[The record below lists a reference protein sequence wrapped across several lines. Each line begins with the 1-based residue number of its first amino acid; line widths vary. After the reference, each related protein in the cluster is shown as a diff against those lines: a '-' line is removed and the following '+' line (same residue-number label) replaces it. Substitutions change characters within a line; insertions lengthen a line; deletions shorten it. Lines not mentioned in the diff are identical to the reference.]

1 MDFPAESPNGGP
13 QEQFQYAAFAGL
25 TASTGSAEPP
35 PNRADDP
42 QFDMY
47 ACVDVCLW

>member
-1 MDFPAESPNGGP
+1 MDFPAESPNGVP

-25 TASTGSAEPP
+25 TASIGSTELP

-42 QFDMY
+42 QFDMC
-47 ACVDVCLW
+47 ADSDVC